1 MIRLYDILFSLIG
14 MLLCIP
20 ILIIISAA
28 VVIESG
34 FPILYKQKRVGL
46 YGSVFSICKFRSMF
60 RNSDKMGLITIGGRD
75 SRVTNVGYIIRK
87 YKLDELPQLYN
98 VLCGDMSFVGPRPEV
113 EKYVDLY
120 SDTQRQVLS
129 VKPGITDYASI
140 IYSNENELL
149 ENVDN
154 PDSYYTNVIMPRKI
168 RLNLIYVNNRTICNY
183 FKIIVLTIG
192 KVLK

>member
-1 MIRLYDILFSLIG
+1 
-14 MLLCIP
+14 
-20 ILIIISAA
+20 
-28 VVIESG
+28 
-34 FPILYKQKRVGL
+34 
-46 YGSVFSICKFRSMF
+46 
-60 RNSDKMGLITIGGRD
+60 MGLITIGGRD